1 MPTHS
6 STGSSRAAQH
16 AIPARRPASSRPWR
30 VRESRWPTARAR
42 ISVRWWRGSPRRSR
56 SATARCR
63 STLTRRSYSGRG
75 GSALP
80 RRSVRKRSRSS
91 WRRSQ
96 KSGSPRRR
104 RTWCT
109 TCSCCSRSGA
119 WGPMRWR
126 GCCVI
131 GTDRLNLTPSL
142 GEARTLARDYDVVPL
157 YAEFIGDLETPI
169 SAVLKFSGEE
179 NVFLLE
185 SAEAAERFG
194 RYSFL
199 GFDPKRTL
207 SYRNG
212 IYTIVDADGVRE
224 VAAKDPFSGLAELV
238 GKKSVAPLPNL
249 PAFVGGAVGY
259 FSYDAVRYLE
269 RLPDAPPDDL
279 HLPEAYFAIT
289 NTLIVFDHLR
299 HKVLVISLV
308 DAANLRDVEG
318 EGFAAAYRRAAD
330 DVRRVSERLAAPE
343 TRRAFLPGDGGLEIS
358 SNFTRSGYEEAVER
372 AKDYIRAGDAF
383 QIVPSQRFFAEIGDL
398 NPFLLYRGLRTVNP
412 SPYMTYLK
420 LGDLS
425 LVGASPEP
433 LVRVEGRR
441 VMTRPIAG
449 TRRRGATPE
458 EDALLA
464 EELLADAKERAEHVM
479 LVDLGRND
487 IGRVAEIGTVGLENF
502 MEVERYSHVM
512 HIVSTVEGD
521 LRAEYTALDALAAAF
536 PAGTVSGAPKV
547 RAMEIIDELEP
558 TRRGPYAG
566 ATGYYG
572 VDGRL
577 DTCITLR
584 TALLKGDRVYFQAGG
599 GVVADSMP
607 SLEYEETRNKAG
619 AIVRALDV
627 ARNRGMW
634 L

>member
-1 MPTHS
+1 MGG
-6 STGSSRAAQH
+6 TG
-16 AIPARRPASSRPWR
+16 
-30 VRESRWPTARAR
+30 
-42 ISVRWWRGSPRRSR
+42 RS
-56 SATARCR
+56 
-63 STLTRRSYSGRG
+63 L
-75 GSALP
+75 
-80 RRSVRKRSRSS
+80 
-91 WRRSQ
+91 
-96 KSGSPRRR
+96 
-104 RTWCT
+104 
-109 TCSCCSRSGA
+109 
-119 WGPMRWR
+119 
-126 GCCVI
+126 I
-131 GTDRLNLTPSL
+131 PSL
-142 GEARTLARDYDVVPL
+142 PEARNLAREYDVVPV
-157 YAEFIGDLETPI
+157 YAELIGDLETPI
-169 SAVLKFSGEE
+169 SAALKFASEE

-207 SYRNG
+207 SYKDG
-212 IYTIVDADGVRE
+212 LYTVVDADGVRE
-224 VAAKDPFSGLAELV
+224 VAAKDPFRGLAEIV
-238 GKKSVAPLPNL
+238 GQKSVAPLPNL

-269 RLPDAPPDDL
+269 KLTNAPPDDL
-279 HLPEAYFAIT
+279 QVPEAYFAVT
-289 NTLIVFDHLR
+289 DTLIVFDHLR

-308 DAANLRDVEG
+308 DAARLRDVEG
-318 EGFAAAYRRAAD
+318 EGFTAAYRRAAD
-330 DVRRVSERLAAPE
+330 DIRRVAERLASP
-343 TRRAFLPGDGGLEIS
+343 TMRRPLPSREGELEVS
-358 SNFTRSGYEEAVER
+358 SNFTRSDYEEAVER
-372 AKDYIRAGDAF
+372 VREYIRAGDAF

-398 NPFLLYRGLRTVNP
+398 EPFLLYRGLRTVNP

-420 LGDLS
+420 LGDLV

-464 EELLADAKERAEHVM
+464 EELLADDKERAEHVM

-487 IGRVAEIGTVGLENF
+487 LGRVAEIGTVQLESF
-502 MEVERYSHVM
+502 MQIERYSHVM
-512 HIVSTVEGD
+512 HIVSTVEGNLRED
-521 LRAEYTALDALAAAF
+521 LTALDALAAAF

-584 TALLKGDRVYFQAGG
+584 TALLKGGCAYFQAGG
-599 GVVADSMP
+599 GVVADSVP
-607 SLEYEETRNKAG
+607 SLEYEETLNKAG
-619 AIVRALDV
+619 AITRALEV
-627 ARNRGMW
+627 ARSRGMW

>member
-1 MPTHS
+1 MNATGKNWGVGSGESGVEKNTTAYSPLPTPERKAFRRNWTGNENLMP
-6 STGSSRAAQH
+6 GL
-16 AIPARRPASSRPWR
+16 PDARR
-30 VRESRWPTARAR
+30 
-42 ISVRWWRGSPRRSR
+42 
-56 SATARCR
+56 
-63 STLTRRSYSGRG
+63 
-75 GSALP
+75 
-80 RRSVRKRSRSS
+80 
-91 WRRSQ
+91 
-96 KSGSPRRR
+96 
-104 RTWCT
+104 
-109 TCSCCSRSGA
+109 
-119 WGPMRWR
+119 
-126 GCCVI
+126 
-131 GTDRLNLTPSL
+131 
-142 GEARTLARDYDVVPL
+142 LAREYDVVPL

-169 SAVLKFSGEE
+169 SAALKFTNEE

-207 SYRNG
+207 SYKGG

-224 VAAKDPFSGLAELV
+224 VAAKDPFRGLAEIV

-269 RLPDAPPDDL
+269 RLPGAPPDDL
-279 HLPEAYFAIT
+279 NVPEAYFAIT
-289 NTLIVFDHLR
+289 DTLIVFDHLR
-299 HKVLVISLV
+299 HKVLVISLI

-318 EGFAAAYRRAAD
+318 EGFAAAYRRAAED
-330 DVRRVSERLAAPE
+330 IRRVSERLAAPIS
-343 TRRAFLPGDGGLEIS
+343 RRALPAGDRGSFEIS
-358 SNFTRSGYEEAVER
+358 SNFTRTDYEEAVKR
-372 AKDYIRAGDAF
+372 AKEYIRAGDAF

-398 NPFLLYRGLRTVNP
+398 DPFLLYRGLRTVNP

-420 LGDLS
+420 LGDLA

-433 LVRVEGRR
+433 LVRVEGRH

-449 TRRRGATPE
+449 TRRRGATPK

-464 EELLADAKERAEHVM
+464 KELLADAKERAEHVM

-487 IGRVAEIGTVGLENF
+487 IGRVAEIGTVGLESF
-502 MEVERYSHVM
+502 MQIEHYSHVM
-512 HIVSTVEGD
+512 HIVSTVTGS
-521 LRAEYTALDALAAAF
+521 LREDHTALDALAAAF

-584 TALLKGDRVYFQAGG
+584 TALLKEDRAYFQAGG
-599 GVVADSMP
+599 GVVADSVP

-619 AIVRALDV
+619 AIVRALEV
-627 ARNRGMW
+627 ARSREMW

>member
-1 MPTHS
+1 MNA
-6 STGSSRAAQH
+6 TG
-16 AIPARRPASSRPWR
+16 
-30 VRESRWPTARAR
+30 
-42 ISVRWWRGSPRRSR
+42 RS
-56 SATARCR
+56 
-63 STLTRRSYSGRG
+63 
-75 GSALP
+75 
-80 RRSVRKRSRSS
+80 
-91 WRRSQ
+91 
-96 KSGSPRRR
+96 
-104 RTWCT
+104 
-109 TCSCCSRSGA
+109 
-119 WGPMRWR
+119 
-126 GCCVI
+126 
-131 GTDRLNLTPSL
+131 LTPSL
-142 GEARTLARDYDVVPL
+142 TEARRLAREYDVVPL
-157 YAEFIGDLETPI
+157 YAELIGDLETPI
-169 SAVLKFSGEE
+169 SAALKFADEE

-207 SYRNG
+207 SYRDG
-212 IYTIVDADGVRE
+212 LYTVVDADGVRE
-224 VAAKDPFSGLAELV
+224 VPAKDPFRGLAEIV
-238 GKKSVAPLPNL
+238 GQKSVAPLPHL

-259 FSYDAVRYLE
+259 FSYDAVRYVE
-269 RLPDAPPDDL
+269 KLPAELAPPDEL
-279 HLPEAYFAIT
+279 RVPEAFFAVT
-289 NTLIVFDHLR
+289 ETLIVFDHLR

-330 DVRRVSERLAAPE
+330 EVRRVAERLAAPNV
-343 TRRAFLPGDGGLEIS
+343 RRALPDGDGAGFEIS
-358 SNFTRSGYEEAVER
+358 SNFTRAAYEEAVEK
-372 AKDYIRAGDAF
+372 AKEYIRAGDAF
-383 QIVPSQRFFAEIGDL
+383 QIVPSQRFCAEIGDL
-398 NPFLLYRGLRTVNP
+398 DPFLLYRGLRTVNP

-420 LGDLS
+420 LGDLA

-441 VMTRPIAG
+441 VMTRPVAG

-487 IGRVAEIGTVGLENF
+487 LGRVAEIGTVQLESF

-512 HIVSTVEGD
+512 HIVSTVEGV
-521 LRAEYTALDALAAAF
+521 LRERYTALDALAAAF

-572 VDGRL
+572 IDGRL

-584 TALLKGDRVYFQAGG
+584 TALLKGSRAYFQAGG
-599 GVVADSMP
+599 GVVADSVP

-619 AIVRALDV
+619 AIVRALEV
-627 ARNRGMW
+627 AMSREMW

>member
-1 MPTHS
+1 MS
-6 STGSSRAAQH
+6 GTGRNLFPSL
-16 AIPARRPASSRPWR
+16 PEARR
-30 VRESRWPTARAR
+30 
-42 ISVRWWRGSPRRSR
+42 
-56 SATARCR
+56 
-63 STLTRRSYSGRG
+63 
-75 GSALP
+75 
-80 RRSVRKRSRSS
+80 
-91 WRRSQ
+91 
-96 KSGSPRRR
+96 
-104 RTWCT
+104 
-109 TCSCCSRSGA
+109 
-119 WGPMRWR
+119 
-126 GCCVI
+126 
-131 GTDRLNLTPSL
+131 
-142 GEARTLARDYDVVPL
+142 LAREYDVVPL

-169 SAVLKFSGEE
+169 SAALKFADEE

-199 GFDPKRTL
+199 GFDPKRIL
-207 SYRNG
+207 SYKDG
-212 IYTIVDADGVRE
+212 LYTVIDADGVRE
-224 VAAKDPFSGLAELV
+224 VAAKDPFRGLAEIV
-238 GKKSVAPLPNL
+238 GKKSIVPLPNL

-269 RLPDAPPDDL
+269 KLPDAPSDDL
-279 HLPEAYFAIT
+279 NVPEAYFAVT
-289 NTLIVFDHLR
+289 DTLIVFDHLR
-299 HKVLVISLV
+299 HKVLVISLI
-308 DAANLRDVEG
+308 DAAGLRDVEG

-330 DVRRVSERLAAPE
+330 DIRRVAERLAAPSA
-343 TRRAFLPGDGGLEIS
+343 RRSLPSGYGAFEVS
-358 SNFTRSGYEEAVER
+358 SNFTRAGYEEAVER
-372 AKDYIRAGDAF
+372 AKEYIRAGDAF
-383 QIVPSQRFFAEIGDL
+383 QIVPSQRFFAEVGDL
-398 NPFLLYRGLRTVNP
+398 DPFLLYRGLRTVNP

-420 LGDLS
+420 LGDLA

-449 TRRRGATPE
+449 TRKRGATPE

-487 IGRVAEIGTVGLENF
+487 LGRVAEIGTVRLESF
-502 MEVERYSHVM
+502 MEIERYSHVM
-512 HIVSTVEGD
+512 HIVSTVEGELRKD
-521 LRAEYTALDALAAAF
+521 LTALNALAAAF

-547 RAMEIIDELEP
+547 RAMEIIAELEP

-584 TALLKGDRVYFQAGG
+584 TALLKDDRAFFQAGG
-599 GVVADSMP
+599 GVVADSVAG
-607 SLEYEETRNKAG
+607 LEYEETRNKAG
-619 AIVRALDV
+619 AMVRALEV
-627 ARNRGMW
+627 ARSQEMW

>member
-1 MPTHS
+1 MA
-6 STGSSRAAQH
+6 GCC
-16 AIPARRPASSRPWR
+16 
-30 VRESRWPTARAR
+30 V
-42 ISVRWWRGSPRRSR
+42 
-56 SATARCR
+56 SATA
-63 STLTRRSYSGRG
+63 
-75 GSALP
+75 
-80 RRSVRKRSRSS
+80 
-91 WRRSQ
+91 
-96 KSGSPRRR
+96 KS
-104 RTWCT
+104 
-109 TCSCCSRSGA
+109 
-119 WGPMRWR
+119 
-126 GCCVI
+126 
-131 GTDRLNLTPSL
+131 LTPSL
-142 GEARTLARDYDVVPL
+142 GEARRLARDYEVVPV

-169 SAVLKFSGEE
+169 SAVLKFSNEE

-212 IYTIVDADGVRE
+212 VYTVVDADGARE
-224 VAAKDPFSGLAELV
+224 VPAADPFRGLADIV
-238 GKKSVAPLPNL
+238 GKKTVAPLPNL
-249 PAFVGGAVGY
+249 PAFVGGAVGF

-269 RLPDAPPDDL
+269 KLPGSPVDDL
-279 HLPEAYFAIT
+279 GVPEAYFAVT
-289 NTLIVFDHLR
+289 DTLVVFDHLR
-299 HKVLVISLV
+299 HKVLVISLL
-308 DAANLRDVEG
+308 DAGRLQNVEG

-330 DVRRVSERLAAPE
+330 DIRRVAEKLAAPLS
-343 TRRAFLPGDGGLEIS
+343 RHSLPPGSGGLEIS
-358 SNFTRSGYEEAVER
+358 SNFTETGYAGAVEQ
-372 AKDYIRAGDAF
+372 AKEYIRAGDAF
-383 QIVPSQRFFAEIGDL
+383 QVVPSQRYRAEVGELDPL
-398 NPFLLYRGLRTVNP
+398 LLYRGLRTVNP

-420 LGDLS
+420 LGDLA

-441 VMTRPIAG
+441 AMTRPVAG
-449 TRRRGATPE
+449 TRPRGATPE
-458 EDALLA
+458 EDAELA
-464 EELLADAKERAEHVM
+464 VELLADVKERAEHVM

-487 IGRVAEIGTVGLENF
+487 LGRVSRVGSVELESF

-521 LRAEYTALDALAAAF
+521 LRAELTALDALAAAF

-584 TALLKGDRVYFQAGG
+584 TALLKDGTAFFQAGG
-599 GVVADSMP
+599 GVVADSVP
-607 SLEYEETRNKAG
+607 KLEYEETRSKAR
-619 AIVRALDV
+619 AIARALEV
-627 ARNRGMW
+627 ARSRDLW
-634 L
+634 LSS

>member
-1 MPTHS
+1 M
-6 STGSSRAAQH
+6 
-16 AIPARRPASSRPWR
+16 
-30 VRESRWPTARAR
+30 
-42 ISVRWWRGSPRRSR
+42 
-56 SATARCR
+56 
-63 STLTRRSYSGRG
+63 
-75 GSALP
+75 
-80 RRSVRKRSRSS
+80 
-91 WRRSQ
+91 
-96 KSGSPRRR
+96 
-104 RTWCT
+104 
-109 TCSCCSRSGA
+109 
-119 WGPMRWR
+119 
-126 GCCVI
+126 I
-131 GTDRLNLTPSL
+131 GTVRLNLTPTL
-142 GEARTLARDYDVVPL
+142 EEARRLARDYDVVPL

-169 SAVLKFSGEE
+169 SAVLKFSDEA

-207 SYRNG
+207 SYRG
-212 IYTIVDADGVRE
+212 GLYTIVDADGVRE
-224 VAAKDPFSGLAELV
+224 VPAPDPFRGLAEIV
-238 GKKSVAPLPNL
+238 GRKCVAPLPNL

-269 RLPDAPPDDL
+269 KLPAELAPPDDL
-279 HLPEAYFAIT
+279 NVPEAYFALT
-289 NTLIVFDHLR
+289 DTLVVFDHLR
-299 HKVLVISLV
+299 HKVLVVSLV
-308 DAANLRDVEG
+308 DAARLRDVEG
-318 EGFAAAYRRAAD
+318 EGFTSAYRRAAD
-330 DVRRVSERLAAPE
+330 DIRRVAVRLSAPLG
-343 TRRAFLPGDGGLEIS
+343 RRALPAGSWGSGIS
-358 SNFTRSGYEEAVER
+358 SNCTRQRYEEAVER
-372 AKDYIRAGDAF
+372 AKEYIRAGDAF
-383 QIVPSQRFFAEIGDL
+383 QVVPSQRFASEIGDL
-398 NPFLLYRGLRTVNP
+398 DPLLLYRGLRTVNP

-458 EDALLA
+458 EDAALA
-464 EELLADAKERAEHVM
+464 EELLADEKERAEHVM

-487 IGRVAEIGTVGLENF
+487 LGRVSEVGSVELASF
-502 MEVERYSHVM
+502 MEIERYSHVM
-512 HIVSTVEGD
+512 HIVSTVEGNLRED
-521 LRAEYTALDALAAAF
+521 LTALDALAAAF

-584 TALLKGDRVYFQAGG
+584 TALLKDGIAYFQAGG
-599 GVVADSMP
+599 GVVADSVP
-607 SLEYEETRNKAG
+607 SLEYEETRNKAR
-619 AIVRALDV
+619 AMVRALEV
-627 ARNRGMW
+627 ARSRELW

>member
-1 MPTHS
+1 MS
-6 STGSSRAAQH
+6 GTGR
-16 AIPARRPASSRPWR
+16 
-30 VRESRWPTARAR
+30 
-42 ISVRWWRGSPRRSR
+42 
-56 SATARCR
+56 
-63 STLTRRSYSGRG
+63 
-75 GSALP
+75 
-80 RRSVRKRSRSS
+80 
-91 WRRSQ
+91 
-96 KSGSPRRR
+96 
-104 RTWCT
+104 
-109 TCSCCSRSGA
+109 
-119 WGPMRWR
+119 
-126 GCCVI
+126 
-131 GTDRLNLTPSL
+131 NLMPSL
-142 GEARTLARDYDVVPL
+142 SEARKLAREYDVVPL
-157 YAEFIGDLETPI
+157 YGEFIGDLETPI
-169 SAVLKFSGEE
+169 SAALKFADEE

-185 SAEAAERFG
+185 SAEEAERFG

-207 SYRNG
+207 SYRDG
-212 IYTIVDADGVRE
+212 VYTIVDADGVRE
-224 VAAKDPFSGLAELV
+224 VAAKDPFCGLGQIV

-269 RLPDAPPDDL
+269 RLPGSTPDEL
-279 HLPEAYFAIT
+279 QVPEAYFVVT
-289 NTLIVFDHLR
+289 DTLIVFDHLR

-308 DAANLRDVEG
+308 DASNLRDVEG

-330 DVRRVSERLAAPE
+330 DIRRISERLAAP
-343 TRRAFLPGDGGLEIS
+343 TARRSLPAGDGGVEVS
-358 SNFTRSGYEEAVER
+358 SNFTRTGYEEAVEK
-372 AKDYIRAGDAF
+372 AKEYIRAGDAF

-398 NPFLLYRGLRTVNP
+398 DPFLLYRGLRTVNP

-420 LGDLS
+420 LGDMA

-441 VMTRPIAG
+441 VMTRPVAG
-449 TRRRGATPE
+449 TRRRGVTSE

-487 IGRVAEIGTVGLENF
+487 LGRVAQIGSVGLESF

-521 LRAEYTALDALAAAF
+521 LREDLTALDALAAAF

-572 VDGRL
+572 IDGRL

-584 TALLKGDRVYFQAGG
+584 TALLKDNRAYFQAGG
-599 GVVADSMP
+599 GVVADSVP

-619 AIVRALDV
+619 AIVRALEV
-627 ARNRGMW
+627 AGSRELW
-634 L
+634 LYD

>member
-1 MPTHS
+1 MNATNRNLMPS
-6 STGSSRAAQH
+6 L
-16 AIPARRPASSRPWR
+16 PDARR
-30 VRESRWPTARAR
+30 
-42 ISVRWWRGSPRRSR
+42 
-56 SATARCR
+56 
-63 STLTRRSYSGRG
+63 
-75 GSALP
+75 
-80 RRSVRKRSRSS
+80 
-91 WRRSQ
+91 
-96 KSGSPRRR
+96 
-104 RTWCT
+104 
-109 TCSCCSRSGA
+109 
-119 WGPMRWR
+119 
-126 GCCVI
+126 
-131 GTDRLNLTPSL
+131 
-142 GEARTLARDYDVVPL
+142 LAREYDVVPL
-157 YAEFIGDLETPI
+157 YAELIGDLETPI
-169 SAVLKFSGEE
+169 SAALKFADEE

-207 SYRNG
+207 SYRG
-212 IYTIVDADGVRE
+212 GVYTVVDADGVRE

-238 GKKSVAPLPNL
+238 GRKSVAPLPNL

-279 HLPEAYFAIT
+279 HVPEAYFAVT
-289 NTLIVFDHLR
+289 DTLIIFDHLR

-330 DVRRVSERLAAPE
+330 DVRRVAERLAAPV
-343 TRRAFLPGDGGLEIS
+343 TRRAFPSGNEGFEIS
-358 SNFTRSGYEEAVER
+358 STFTRSGYEEAVE
-372 AKDYIRAGDAF
+372 KSKEYIRAGDAF
-383 QIVPSQRFFAEIGDL
+383 QIVPSQRFFAEVGDL
-398 NPFLLYRGLRTVNP
+398 DPFLLYRGLRTVNP

-420 LGDLS
+420 LGDLV

-441 VMTRPIAG
+441 VMTRPVAG
-449 TRRRGATPE
+449 TRRRGVTPE

-487 IGRVAEIGTVGLENF
+487 IGRVAEIGTVSVENF

-521 LRAEYTALDALAAAF
+521 LCEEYTALDALAAAF

-558 TRRGPYAG
+558 TCRGPYAG

-584 TALLKGDRVYFQAGG
+584 TALLKGGRAYFQAGG
-599 GVVADSMP
+599 GVVADSVP

-619 AIVRALDV
+619 AIVRALEV
-627 ARNRGMW
+627 ARSRGMW

>member
-1 MPTHS
+1 MIGT
-6 STGSSRAAQH
+6 ANL
-16 AIPARRPASSRPWR
+16 IPSLNEARR
-30 VRESRWPTARAR
+30 
-42 ISVRWWRGSPRRSR
+42 
-56 SATARCR
+56 
-63 STLTRRSYSGRG
+63 
-75 GSALP
+75 
-80 RRSVRKRSRSS
+80 
-91 WRRSQ
+91 
-96 KSGSPRRR
+96 
-104 RTWCT
+104 
-109 TCSCCSRSGA
+109 
-119 WGPMRWR
+119 
-126 GCCVI
+126 
-131 GTDRLNLTPSL
+131 
-142 GEARTLARDYDVVPL
+142 LARSYDVVPL

-169 SAVLKFSGEE
+169 SAVLKFAGEE

-207 SYRNG
+207 SYRDG
-212 IYTIVDADGVRE
+212 VYTVVDADGVRE
-224 VAAKDPFSGLAELV
+224 VPAKNPFRGLAEIV

-249 PAFVGGAVGY
+249 PVFVGGAVGY

-279 HLPEAYFAIT
+279 GVPEAYFAVT
-289 NTLIVFDHLR
+289 DTLVVFDHLR
-299 HKVLVISLV
+299 HKVLVVSLV
-308 DAANLRDVEG
+308 DAARLRNVEG

-330 DVRRVSERLAAPE
+330 DIRRVSERLSAPLV
-343 TRRAFLPGDGGLEIS
+343 RRALPSGSGRFEIS
-358 SNFTRSGYEEAVER
+358 SNFTRTAYEEAVER
-372 AKDYIRAGDAF
+372 AKEYIRAGDAF
-383 QIVPSQRFFAEIGDL
+383 QIVPSQRFSAEIGDL
-398 NPFLLYRGLRTVNP
+398 DPLLLYRGLRTVNP

-420 LGDLS
+420 LGDLA

-458 EDALLA
+458 EDAALA
-464 EELLADAKERAEHVM
+464 EELLADEKERAEHVM

-487 IGRVAEIGTVGLENF
+487 LGRVSEIGSVEVVRF

-521 LRAEYTALDALAAAF
+521 LREDLTALDALAAAF

-584 TALLKGDRVYFQAGG
+584 TALLKDGVASFQAGG
-599 GVVADSMP
+599 GVVADSVP
-607 SLEYEETRNKAG
+607 SLEYEETRNKAR
-619 AIVRALDV
+619 AMARALEV
-627 ARNRGMW
+627 ARSREMW

>member
-1 MPTHS
+1 MNATGRSLMPS
-6 STGSSRAAQH
+6 L
-16 AIPARRPASSRPWR
+16 PEARR
-30 VRESRWPTARAR
+30 
-42 ISVRWWRGSPRRSR
+42 
-56 SATARCR
+56 
-63 STLTRRSYSGRG
+63 
-75 GSALP
+75 
-80 RRSVRKRSRSS
+80 
-91 WRRSQ
+91 
-96 KSGSPRRR
+96 
-104 RTWCT
+104 
-109 TCSCCSRSGA
+109 
-119 WGPMRWR
+119 
-126 GCCVI
+126 
-131 GTDRLNLTPSL
+131 
-142 GEARTLARDYDVVPL
+142 LAREYDIVPL
-157 YAEFIGDLETPI
+157 YAELIGDLETPI
-169 SAVLKFSGEE
+169 SAALKFADEE

-207 SYRNG
+207 SYRDG
-212 IYTIVDADGVRE
+212 LYTVVDADGVRE
-224 VAAKDPFSGLAELV
+224 IAAKDPFRGLAEIV
-238 GKKSVAPLPNL
+238 GAKSVAPLPNL

-269 RLPDAPPDDL
+269 KLPDAPPEDL
-279 HLPEAYFAIT
+279 QVPEAYFVVT
-289 NTLIVFDHLR
+289 DTLIVFDHLR

-330 DVRRVSERLAAPE
+330 DIRRVAERLAAASVQ
-343 TRRAFLPGDGGLEIS
+343 RNLSAGNGASFEIS
-358 SNFTRSGYEEAVER
+358 SNFTRAGYEEAVER
-372 AKDYIRAGDAF
+372 AKEYIRAGDAF

-398 NPFLLYRGLRTVNP
+398 DPFLLYRGLRTVNP

-420 LGDLS
+420 LGDMA

-441 VMTRPIAG
+441 VMTRPAAG

-487 IGRVAEIGTVGLENF
+487 LGRVAEIGTVQLENF

-521 LRAEYTALDALAAAF
+521 LREEYTALDALAAAF

-584 TALLKGDRVYFQAGG
+584 TALLKGDHAYFQAGA
-599 GVVADSMP
+599 GVVADSVP
-607 SLEYEETRNKAG
+607 ALEYEETRNKAG
-619 AIVRALDV
+619 AMVRALEV
-627 ARNRGMW
+627 ARSRGMW

>member
-1 MPTHS
+1 MT
-6 STGSSRAAQH
+6 
-16 AIPARRPASSRPWR
+16 
-30 VRESRWPTARAR
+30 
-42 ISVRWWRGSPRRSR
+42 
-56 SATARCR
+56 ATA
-63 STLTRRSYSGRG
+63 S
-75 GSALP
+75 
-80 RRSVRKRSRSS
+80 
-91 WRRSQ
+91 
-96 KSGSPRRR
+96 
-104 RTWCT
+104 
-109 TCSCCSRSGA
+109 
-119 WGPMRWR
+119 
-126 GCCVI
+126 
-131 GTDRLNLTPSL
+131 LNLVPSL
-142 GEARTLARDYDVVPL
+142 GEARRLARSYDVVPL

-169 SAVLKFSGEE
+169 SAVLRFAEE
-179 NVFLLE
+179 DTVFLLE
-185 SAEAAERFG
+185 SAESAERFG

-207 SYRNG
+207 SYRDG
-212 IYTIVDADGVRE
+212 LYTIVDADGVRE
-224 VAAKDPFSGLAELV
+224 VPARDPFRGLAEIV
-238 GKKSVAPLPNL
+238 GRKRVAPLPNL

-279 HLPEAYFAIT
+279 GVPQAYFAVT
-289 NTLIVFDHLR
+289 DTLIVFDHLR

-343 TRRAFLPGDGGLEIS
+343 TRRALPSGDGGFEIS
-358 SNFTRSGYEEAVER
+358 SKFTRSGYEEAVEK
-372 AKDYIRAGDAF
+372 AKEYIRAGDAF

-433 LVRVEGRR
+433 LVRAEGRR

-449 TRRRGATPE
+449 TRPRGATLE

-464 EELLADAKERAEHVM
+464 EELLANEKERAEHVM

-487 IGRVAEIGTVGLENF
+487 LGRVSEVGSVELASF

-512 HIVSTVEGD
+512 HIVSTVEGN
-521 LRAEYTALDALAAAF
+521 LRPGLTALDALAAAF

-547 RAMEIIDELEP
+547 RAMEIIDELES

-566 ATGYYG
+566 ATGY
-572 VDGRL
+572 
-577 DTCITLR
+577 
-584 TALLKGDRVYFQAGG
+584 
-599 GVVADSMP
+599 
-607 SLEYEETRNKAG
+607 
-619 AIVRALDV
+619 
-627 ARNRGMW
+627 
-634 L
+634 

>member
-1 MPTHS
+1 MS
-6 STGSSRAAQH
+6 GTGR
-16 AIPARRPASSRPWR
+16 
-30 VRESRWPTARAR
+30 
-42 ISVRWWRGSPRRSR
+42 
-56 SATARCR
+56 
-63 STLTRRSYSGRG
+63 
-75 GSALP
+75 
-80 RRSVRKRSRSS
+80 
-91 WRRSQ
+91 
-96 KSGSPRRR
+96 
-104 RTWCT
+104 
-109 TCSCCSRSGA
+109 
-119 WGPMRWR
+119 
-126 GCCVI
+126 
-131 GTDRLNLTPSL
+131 NLMPSL
-142 GEARTLARDYDVVPL
+142 SEARKLAREYDVVPL
-157 YAEFIGDLETPI
+157 YGEFIGDLETPI
-169 SAVLKFSGEE
+169 SAALKFADEE

-185 SAEAAERFG
+185 SAEEAERFG

-207 SYRNG
+207 SYRDG
-212 IYTIVDADGVRE
+212 VYTIVDADGVRE
-224 VAAKDPFSGLAELV
+224 VAAKDPFRGLAQIV

-269 RLPDAPPDDL
+269 RLPGSTPDEL
-279 HLPEAYFAIT
+279 QVPEAYFVVT
-289 NTLIVFDHLR
+289 DTLIVFDHLR

-308 DAANLRDVEG
+308 DASNLRDVEG

-330 DVRRVSERLAAPE
+330 DIRRISERLAAP
-343 TRRAFLPGDGGLEIS
+343 TARRSLPAGDGGVEVS
-358 SNFTRSGYEEAVER
+358 SNFTRTGYEEAVEK
-372 AKDYIRAGDAF
+372 AKEYIRAGDAF

-398 NPFLLYRGLRTVNP
+398 DPFLLYRGLRTVNP

-420 LGDLS
+420 LGDMA

-441 VMTRPIAG
+441 VMTRPVAG
-449 TRRRGATPE
+449 TRRRGVTSE

-487 IGRVAEIGTVGLENF
+487 LGRVAQIGSVGLESF

-521 LRAEYTALDALAAAF
+521 LREDLTALDALAAAF

-572 VDGRL
+572 IDGRL

-584 TALLKGDRVYFQAGG
+584 TALLKDNRAYFQAGG
-599 GVVADSMP
+599 GVVADSVP

-619 AIVRALDV
+619 AIVRALEV
-627 ARNRGMW
+627 AGSRELW
-634 L
+634 LYD

>member
-1 MPTHS
+1 MNAT
-6 STGSSRAAQH
+6 SRNLA
-16 AIPARRPASSRPWR
+16 PSLPEARR
-30 VRESRWPTARAR
+30 
-42 ISVRWWRGSPRRSR
+42 
-56 SATARCR
+56 
-63 STLTRRSYSGRG
+63 
-75 GSALP
+75 
-80 RRSVRKRSRSS
+80 
-91 WRRSQ
+91 
-96 KSGSPRRR
+96 
-104 RTWCT
+104 
-109 TCSCCSRSGA
+109 
-119 WGPMRWR
+119 
-126 GCCVI
+126 
-131 GTDRLNLTPSL
+131 
-142 GEARTLARDYDVVPL
+142 LAREYDVVPL

-169 SAVLKFSGEE
+169 SAALKFADEE

-207 SYRNG
+207 SYRDG
-212 IYTIVDADGVRE
+212 VYTIVDADGVRE
-224 VAAKDPFSGLAELV
+224 VAAKDPFRGLAEIV
-238 GKKSVAPLPNL
+238 GQKSVAPLPNL

-259 FSYDAVRYLE
+259 FSYDAVRYVE
-269 RLPDAPPDDL
+269 KLPEELAPPDEL
-279 HLPEAYFAIT
+279 RVPEAYFAVT
-289 NTLIVFDHLR
+289 ETLIVFDHLR

-330 DVRRVSERLAAPE
+330 EVRRVAERLAAP
-343 TRRAFLPGDGGLEIS
+343 TVRRALPDGDGAGFEVS
-358 SNFTRSGYEEAVER
+358 SNFTRAAYEEAVEK
-372 AKDYIRAGDAF
+372 AKEYIRAGDAF

-398 NPFLLYRGLRTVNP
+398 DPFLLYRGLRTVNP

-420 LGDLS
+420 LGDLA

-441 VMTRPIAG
+441 VMTRPAAG
-449 TRRRGATPE
+449 TRRRGTTPE

-487 IGRVAEIGTVGLENF
+487 LGRVAEIGTVRLESF

-512 HIVSTVEGD
+512 HIVSTVEGM
-521 LRAEYTALDALAAAF
+521 LRDQYTALDAVAAAF

-572 VDGRL
+572 IDGRL

-584 TALLKGDRVYFQAGG
+584 TALLKGSRAYFQAGA
-599 GVVADSMP
+599 GVVADSVP

-619 AIVRALDV
+619 AIVRALEV
-627 ARNRGMW
+627 AMSREMW

>member
-1 MPTHS
+1 MNA
-6 STGSSRAAQH
+6 TGRSLL
-16 AIPARRPASSRPWR
+16 PGLLEARR
-30 VRESRWPTARAR
+30 
-42 ISVRWWRGSPRRSR
+42 
-56 SATARCR
+56 
-63 STLTRRSYSGRG
+63 
-75 GSALP
+75 
-80 RRSVRKRSRSS
+80 
-91 WRRSQ
+91 
-96 KSGSPRRR
+96 
-104 RTWCT
+104 
-109 TCSCCSRSGA
+109 
-119 WGPMRWR
+119 
-126 GCCVI
+126 
-131 GTDRLNLTPSL
+131 
-142 GEARTLARDYDVVPL
+142 LAREYDVVPL

-169 SAVLKFSGEE
+169 SAALKFADEE

-207 SYRNG
+207 SYKDG
-212 IYTIVDADGVRE
+212 LYTVVDADGVRE
-224 VAAKDPFSGLAELV
+224 VAAKNPFSGLAKLI

-269 RLPDAPPDDL
+269 KLPDAPPADL
-279 HLPEAYFAIT
+279 QVPEAYFAVT
-289 NTLIVFDHLR
+289 DTLTVFDHLR

-308 DAANLRDVEG
+308 DTASLRDVEG

-330 DVRRVSERLAAPE
+330 DIRRVSERLAAPI
-343 TRRAFLPGDGGLEIS
+343 TRRALPSGDGGGFEVS
-358 SNFTRSGYEEAVER
+358 SNFTRAAYEEAVEK
-372 AKDYIRAGDAF
+372 AKEYIRAGDAF

-398 NPFLLYRGLRTVNP
+398 DPFLLYRGLRTVNP

-420 LGDLS
+420 LGDLA

-433 LVRVEGRR
+433 LVRVEDRR

-487 IGRVAEIGTVGLENF
+487 LGRVAKTGTVGLKKF

-521 LRAEYTALDALAAAF
+521 LREEYTALDALAAAF
-536 PAGTVSGAPKV
+536 PAGTVSGAPKI

-584 TALLKGDRVYFQAGG
+584 TALLKGGRAYFQAGG
-599 GVVADSMP
+599 GVVADSVP

-619 AIVRALDV
+619 AMVRALEV
-627 ARNRGMW
+627 AASRGLW

>member
-1 MPTHS
+1 
-6 STGSSRAAQH
+6 
-16 AIPARRPASSRPWR
+16 
-30 VRESRWPTARAR
+30 
-42 ISVRWWRGSPRRSR
+42 
-56 SATARCR
+56 
-63 STLTRRSYSGRG
+63 
-75 GSALP
+75 
-80 RRSVRKRSRSS
+80 
-91 WRRSQ
+91 
-96 KSGSPRRR
+96 
-104 RTWCT
+104 
-109 TCSCCSRSGA
+109 
-119 WGPMRWR
+119 
-126 GCCVI
+126 VI
-131 GTDRLNLTPSL
+131 GTVRLNLIPSL
-142 GEARTLARDYDVVPL
+142 DEARALARDYDVVPL

-169 SAVLKFSGEE
+169 SAVLKFAGED

-207 SYRNG
+207 SYRDG
-212 IYTIVDADGVRE
+212 LYTVVDADGVRE
-224 VAAKDPFSGLAELV
+224 VSAKDPFRGLAGIM
-238 GKKSVAPLPNL
+238 GKKNVAPLPNL

-269 RLPDAPPDDL
+269 RLPEAPPDDL
-279 HLPEAYFAIT
+279 NVPEAYLAVT
-289 NTLIVFDHLR
+289 DTLVVFDHLR
-299 HKVLVISLV
+299 HKVLVISLI
-308 DAANLRDVEG
+308 DAARLRDVEG
-318 EGFAAAYRRAAD
+318 EGFAAAYRRATD
-330 DVRRVSERLAAPE
+330 DIRRVAERLSAPL
-343 TRRAFLPGDGGLEIS
+343 TRRALSAGSGGFEIS
-358 SNFTRSGYEEAVER
+358 SNFTKASYEEVVER
-372 AKDYIRAGDAF
+372 AKEYIRAGDAF
-383 QIVPSQRFFAEIGDL
+383 QIVPSQRFVAEVGDL
-398 NPFLLYRGLRTVNP
+398 DPLLLYRGLRTVNP

-420 LGDLS
+420 LGDLF

-458 EDALLA
+458 EDAALA
-464 EELLADAKERAEHVM
+464 EELLADEKERAEHVM

-487 IGRVAEIGTVGLENF
+487 LGRVSEVGSVELSSF
-502 MEVERYSHVM
+502 MEIERYSHVM

-521 LRAEYTALDALAAAF
+521 LRPDLTALDALAAAF

-584 TALLKGDRVYFQAGG
+584 TALLREGIAYFQAGG
-599 GVVADSMP
+599 GVVADSVP
-607 SLEYEETRNKAG
+607 SLEHEETRNKAR
-619 AIVRALDV
+619 AMERALEV
-627 ARNRGMW
+627 ARSREMW

>member
-1 MPTHS
+1 MNATDRNLMPS
-6 STGSSRAAQH
+6 L
-16 AIPARRPASSRPWR
+16 PEARRFA
-30 VRESRWPTARAR
+30 RE
-42 ISVRWWRGSPRRSR
+42 
-56 SATARCR
+56 
-63 STLTRRSYSGRG
+63 
-75 GSALP
+75 
-80 RRSVRKRSRSS
+80 
-91 WRRSQ
+91 
-96 KSGSPRRR
+96 
-104 RTWCT
+104 
-109 TCSCCSRSGA
+109 
-119 WGPMRWR
+119 
-126 GCCVI
+126 
-131 GTDRLNLTPSL
+131 
-142 GEARTLARDYDVVPL
+142 YDVVPL
-157 YAEFIGDLETPI
+157 YAELIGDLETPI
-169 SAVLKFSGEE
+169 SAALKFADEE

-207 SYRNG
+207 SYRDG
-212 IYTIVDADGVRE
+212 IYTVVDADGVRE
-224 VAAKDPFSGLAELV
+224 LAAKDPFSGLAELV
-238 GKKSVAPLPNL
+238 GRKSVAPLPNL

-279 HLPEAYFAIT
+279 HVPEAYFAIT
-289 NTLIVFDHLR
+289 DTLIVFDHLR

-330 DVRRVSERLAAPE
+330 DVRRVAERLAAPV
-343 TRRAFLPGDGGLEIS
+343 TRRAFPSGNGGFEIS
-358 SNFTRSGYEEAVER
+358 SNFTRSGYEEAVEK
-372 AKDYIRAGDAF
+372 AKEYIRAGDAF

-398 NPFLLYRGLRTVNP
+398 DPFLLYRGLRTVNP

-420 LGDLS
+420 LGDLV

-441 VMTRPIAG
+441 VMTRPVAG
-449 TRRRGATPE
+449 TRRRGVTPE

-487 IGRVAEIGTVGLENF
+487 VGRVAEIGTVSVENF

-521 LRAEYTALDALAAAF
+521 LREEYTALDALAAAF
-536 PAGTVSGAPKV
+536 PPGTVSGAPKV

-584 TALLKGDRVYFQAGG
+584 TALLKGGRAYFQAGA
-599 GVVADSMP
+599 GVVADSVP

-619 AIVRALDV
+619 AIVRALEV
-627 ARNRGMW
+627 ARSRGMW

>member
-1 MPTHS
+1 
-6 STGSSRAAQH
+6 
-16 AIPARRPASSRPWR
+16 
-30 VRESRWPTARAR
+30 
-42 ISVRWWRGSPRRSR
+42 
-56 SATARCR
+56 
-63 STLTRRSYSGRG
+63 
-75 GSALP
+75 
-80 RRSVRKRSRSS
+80 
-91 WRRSQ
+91 
-96 KSGSPRRR
+96 
-104 RTWCT
+104 
-109 TCSCCSRSGA
+109 
-119 WGPMRWR
+119 
-126 GCCVI
+126 
-131 GTDRLNLTPSL
+131 
-142 GEARTLARDYDVVPL
+142 VP
-157 YAEFIGDLETPI
+157 
-169 SAVLKFSGEE
+169 
-179 NVFLLE
+179 
-185 SAEAAERFG
+185 
-194 RYSFL
+194 
-199 GFDPKRTL
+199 
-207 SYRNG
+207 
-212 IYTIVDADGVRE
+212 
-224 VAAKDPFSGLAELV
+224 AKDPFRGLAEIV
-238 GKKSVAPLPNL
+238 GQKSVAPLPNL

-259 FSYDAVRYLE
+259 FSYDAVRYVE
-269 RLPDAPPDDL
+269 KLPVESAPPDEL
-279 HLPEAYFAIT
+279 RVPEAYFVVT
-289 NTLIVFDHLR
+289 DTLIVFDHLR

-330 DVRRVSERLAAPE
+330 DVRRVAERLAAPNV
-343 TRRAFLPGDGGLEIS
+343 RRARPGGGGGGFEIS
-358 SNFTRSGYEEAVER
+358 SNFTRAAYEEAVEK
-372 AKDYIRAGDAF
+372 AKEYIRAGDAF

-398 NPFLLYRGLRTVNP
+398 DSFLLYRGLRTVNP

-420 LGDLS
+420 LGDLA

-441 VMTRPIAG
+441 VMTRPAAG

-487 IGRVAEIGTVGLENF
+487 LGRVAEIGTVQLESF

-512 HIVSTVEGD
+512 HMVSTVEGM
-521 LRAEYTALDALAAAF
+521 LRDQYTALDALAAAF

-584 TALLKGDRVYFQAGG
+584 TALLKGSRAYFQAGA
-599 GVVADSMP
+599 GVVADSVP

-619 AIVRALDV
+619 AIVRALEV
-627 ARNRGMW
+627 AMSREMW